1 MKRINKEIDNCL
13 HFLFHCSLKDTEFE
27 TQREQFRE
35 VYNYIENL
43 EDGLKQIRNYIKE
56 HCLDNEQYCHDLKES
71 DIKLLLIV
79 IDKILGDN
87 NG

>member
-43 EDGLKQIRNYIKE
+43 
-56 HCLDNEQYCHDLKES
+56 KES

-79 IDKILGDN
+79 IDKLLGDN
-87 NG
+87 VE